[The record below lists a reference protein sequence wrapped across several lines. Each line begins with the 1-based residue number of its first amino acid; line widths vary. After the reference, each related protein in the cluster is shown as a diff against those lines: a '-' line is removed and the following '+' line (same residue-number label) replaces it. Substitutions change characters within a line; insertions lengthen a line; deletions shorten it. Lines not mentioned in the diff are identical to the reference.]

1 MLANEFQQ
9 PKYLV
14 KQSGNIKFMI
24 LVTVGTEQYPF
35 NSLMDWISLL
45 IKEGIINEEVVI
57 QYGASTRLPDNV
69 RISKIIPENQFKE
82 LVQQASVVIAHCG
95 EGSALLLEEFDKPY
109 ILVPRTVKFHEHVDN
124 HQLEMADELEN
135 QGALIARS
143 PADLVK
149 FLKLIMISNGSP
161 NFAEDKLLCEYLC
174 DRYPSK
180 DNNKLMLIC
189 SSGGHFKG
197 IQGLKEYWQTYSQ
210 RTWVTFKTGTT
221 NTELSE
227 EKAYWAHSPTNRN
240 LPNLVR
246 NLLLSISVLRTER
259 PEIVLSTGAG
269 VAVPFLLAA
278 KYLYK
283 SKVIFVESK
292 TRIRDLS
299 LSARLLRSWKALD
312 LLIVRSEAIAQLYPE
327 AIYIP
332 TGNEQE
338 SAKLGLNDVQITSFN
353 ETVLISTPQNIFN
366 PEARK
371 LKEDFQQLCQDDESF
386 SKIIIDM
393 SNTEFMDSSGVGAL
407 VSCLKVLRQ
416 KDIQSVKPEPT
427 ELVLWSVNPQVLSI
441 LKMTKLENIFNI
453 EPATRTNRLSRSK
466 NSRSPNQSNRFSG
479 ILYRFYQVLINI
491 PVLCL
496 FAYLMY
502 FLYPAIE
509 LDPRVPVHPSVRSF
523 PKRLIDICGSL
534 VGLGITAIL
543 SIPIA
548 IAIKL
553 ESHGSVLF
561 MQKRAGLM
569 SKPFGIW
576 KFRSMVKNAELL
588 KQKVTNQIAD
598 SVDGSSTNNDGGK
611 FFKNSNDPRVTKV
624 GRILRKTSLDELPQ
638 FWNVLMGDMSLVGTR
653 PPTFGEVGLYELE
666 NEYTDEKMTE
676 WSRLDVKPGM
686 TGVWQVNGRS
696 SVKSFEE
703 VMEFDLSYKQNWS
716 LKNDLWLILKTV
728 MVLLNRKNSA
738 V

>member
-1 MLANEFQQ
+1 
-9 PKYLV
+9 
-14 KQSGNIKFMI
+14 MI

-135 QGALIARS
+135 QGVLIARS

-161 NFAEDKLLCEYLC
+161 NFAEDKLLCDYLG

-180 DNNKLMLIC
+180 DNDKLMLIC

-197 IQGLKEYWQTYSQ
+197 MQGLKQYWQTYAQ

-299 LSARLLRSWKALD
+299 LSARLLRSLKALD
-312 LLIVRSEAIAQLYPE
+312 LLIVRAEEIAHLYPE
-327 AIYIP
+327 AVYIP
-332 TGNEQE
+332 TGNEQQ
-338 SAKLGLNDVQITSFN
+338 SVKFGLNDVQITSFN
-353 ETVLISTPQNIFN
+353 ETVLISTPKNIFN
-366 PEARK
+366 PEARR
-371 LKEDFQQLCQDDESF
+371 LKEDFQQLCQEEESF
-386 SKIIIDM
+386 RKIIIDM
-393 SNTEFMDSSGVGAL
+393 SNTEFIDSSGVGAL

-416 KDIQSVKPEPT
+416 KDIQSDKLETT

-441 LKMTKLENIFNI
+441 LKMTKLANIFNI
-453 EPATRTNRLSRSK
+453 ESATRTNRLSRSK

-479 ILYRFYQVLINI
+479 ILYRIYQVLINI

-534 VGLGITAIL
+534 VGLGITAMAHL
-543 SIPIA
+543 
-548 IAIKL
+548 
-553 ESHGSVLF
+553 
-561 MQKRAGLM
+561 
-569 SKPFGIW
+569 
-576 KFRSMVKNAELL
+576 
-588 KQKVTNQIAD
+588 
-598 SVDGSSTNNDGGK
+598 GK
-611 FFKNSNDPRVTKV
+611 
-624 GRILRKTSLDELPQ
+624 
-638 FWNVLMGDMSLVGTR
+638 
-653 PPTFGEVGLYELE
+653 
-666 NEYTDEKMTE
+666 
-676 WSRLDVKPGM
+676 
-686 TGVWQVNGRS
+686 
-696 SVKSFEE
+696 
-703 VMEFDLSYKQNWS
+703 
-716 LKNDLWLILKTV
+716 
-728 MVLLNRKNSA
+728 
-738 V
+738 

>member
-1 MLANEFQQ
+1 
-9 PKYLV
+9 
-14 KQSGNIKFMI
+14 MI

-35 NSLMDWISLL
+35 NALMDWVDLL
-45 IKEGIINEEVVI
+45 IKEGIINEEVTI
-57 QYGASTRLPDNV
+57 QYGSSTRFPDNAKV
-69 RISKIIPENQFKE
+69 SKVMPESQFRKYIEQSSAVIS
-82 LVQQASVVIAHCG
+82 HCG
-95 EGSALLLEEFDKPY
+95 EGTALLLEDFDKPY
-109 ILVPRTVKFHEHVDN
+109 ILVPRTSKFHEHVDN
-124 HQLEMADELEN
+124 HQLEMADDLEN
-135 QGALIARS
+135 QGVLVARS
-143 PADLVK
+143 PADLAK
-149 FLKLIMISNGSP
+149 FLKLITISRKTL
-161 NFAEDKLLCEYLC
+161 NFAEDKHLCDYLS

-221 NTELSE
+221 NAELSE

-393 SNTEFMDSSGVGAL
+393 ANTEFMDSSGIGAL

-441 LKMTKLENIFNI
+441 LKMTKLASIFNI

-479 ILYRFYQVLINI
+479 ILYRIYQVLINI

-523 PKRLIDICGSL
+523 PKRIIDICGSL

-553 ESHGSVLF
+553 ESPGSVLF

-576 KFRSMVKNAELL
+576 KFRSMVKNAEML

-703 VMEFDLSYKQNWS
+703 VMEFDLSYKQNWN

-728 MVLLNRKNSA
+728 MVLLNRKNNA

>member
-1 MLANEFQQ
+1 
-9 PKYLV
+9 
-14 KQSGNIKFMI
+14 MI
-24 LVTVGTEQYPF
+24 LITVGTEQYQF
-35 NSLMDWISLL
+35 NALMDWVSLL
-45 IKEGIINEEVVI
+45 MKEGIINDEVTI
-57 QYGASTRLPDNV
+57 QYGSSTHLPDNV
-69 RISKIIPENQFKE
+69 KINKIIPENEFRRCIEQSS
-82 LVQQASVVIAHCG
+82 AVIAHCG
-95 EGSALLLEEFDKPY
+95 EGTALLLEEFDKPY
-109 ILVPRTVKFHEHVDN
+109 ILVPRTAKFHEHVDN
-124 HQLEMADELEN
+124 HQLEMADDLEN
-135 QGALIARS
+135 QGVLIARS

-149 FLKLIMISNGSP
+149 FFKLITITHGSP
-161 NFAEDKLLCEYLC
+161 SISQDQPLCKYLS
-174 DRYPSK
+174 DRYPSQEST
-180 DNNKLMLIC
+180 KLMLVC

-197 IQGLKEYWQTYSQ
+197 MQGLSEYWQTYSQ
-210 RTWVTFKTGTT
+210 RTWITFKTGTT
-221 NTELSE
+221 TTELSN
-227 EKAYWAHSPTNRN
+227 EKTYWAYSPTNRN

-246 NLLLSISVLRTER
+246 NLLLSISVLHKER
-259 PEIVLSTGAG
+259 PAILLSTGAG

-292 TRIRDLS
+292 TRVRDLS
-299 LSARLLRSWKALD
+299 LSARLLRSLNVLD
-312 LLIVRSEAIAQLYPE
+312 LLIVRAEEIARRYPE

-332 TGNEQE
+332 TGNDQE
-338 SAKLGLNDVQITSFN
+338 ALKFGLNDVQITSFN
-353 ETVLISTPQNIFN
+353 ETALISTPKNIFN
-366 PEARK
+366 PESRK
-371 LKEDFQQLCQDDESF
+371 LKEDFRQLCRDDESF
-386 SKIIIDM
+386 RKIIIDM
-393 SNTEFMDSSGVGAL
+393 SNTEFIDSSGVGAL
-407 VSCLKVLRQ
+407 VSCLKFLRQ
-416 KDIQSVKPEPT
+416 TDIESGRAEPT

-441 LKMTKLENIFNI
+441 LKMTKLENIFYI
-453 EPATRTNRLSRSK
+453 EPATRTNRLSGSK
-466 NSRSPNQSNRFSG
+466 NTRSLNRPKRFSVL
-479 ILYRFYQVLINI
+479 LYRIYQMLINL
-491 PVLCL
+491 PVLCVL
-496 FAYLMY
+496 AYLMY

-523 PKRLIDICGSL
+523 PKRLIDILGSL
-534 VGLGITAIL
+534 IGLGITAIL

-576 KFRSMVKNAELL
+576 KFRSMVKNAEML
-588 KQKVTNQIAD
+588 KQKVANQITD
-598 SVDGSSTNNDGGK
+598 STNGNSTNGDSGK
-611 FFKNSNDPRVTKV
+611 FFKNSNDPRVTKI

-638 FWNVLMGDMSLVGTR
+638 FWNVLIGDMSLVGTR
-653 PPTFGEVGLYELE
+653 PPTFGEVGLYELD

-676 WSRLDVKPGM
+676 WSRLDVKPGL

-716 LKNDLWLILKTV
+716 LKYDLWLIFKTI

>member
-1 MLANEFQQ
+1 VRA
-9 PKYLV
+9 
-14 KQSGNIKFMI
+14 
-24 LVTVGTEQYPF
+24 
-35 NSLMDWISLL
+35 
-45 IKEGIINEEVVI
+45 EE
-57 QYGASTRLPDNV
+57 
-69 RISKIIPENQFKE
+69 
-82 LVQQASVVIAHCG
+82 IAH
-95 EGSALLLEEFDKPY
+95 
-109 ILVPRTVKFHEHVDN
+109 R
-124 HQLEMADELEN
+124 
-135 QGALIARS
+135 
-143 PADLVK
+143 
-149 FLKLIMISNGSP
+149 
-161 NFAEDKLLCEYLC
+161 
-174 DRYPSK
+174 
-180 DNNKLMLIC
+180 
-189 SSGGHFKG
+189 
-197 IQGLKEYWQTYSQ
+197 
-210 RTWVTFKTGTT
+210 
-221 NTELSE
+221 
-227 EKAYWAHSPTNRN
+227 
-240 LPNLVR
+240 
-246 NLLLSISVLRTER
+246 
-259 PEIVLSTGAG
+259 
-269 VAVPFLLAA
+269 
-278 KYLYK
+278 
-283 SKVIFVESK
+283 
-292 TRIRDLS
+292 
-299 LSARLLRSWKALD
+299 
-312 LLIVRSEAIAQLYPE
+312 YPE
-327 AIYIP
+327 AVYIP
-332 TGNEQE
+332 TGNEQQ
-338 SAKLGLNDVQITSFN
+338 SVKFGLNDVQITSFN
-353 ETVLISTPQNIFN
+353 ETVLISTPKNIFN
-366 PEARK
+366 PEARR
-371 LKEDFQQLCQDDESF
+371 LKEDFQQLCQEEESF
-386 SKIIIDM
+386 RKIIIDM
-393 SNTEFMDSSGVGAL
+393 SNTEFINSSGVGAL

-416 KDIQSVKPEPT
+416 KDIQSDKSEPT
-427 ELVLWSVNPQVLSI
+427 ELVLWSVDPQVLSI

-453 EPATRTNRLSRSK
+453 EPVTRTNRLSISK
-466 NSRSPNQSNRFSG
+466 NSRSPNQSNRFAV
-479 ILYRFYQVLINI
+479 ILYRIYQVLINI

-523 PKRLIDICGSL
+523 PKRIIDICGSL

-553 ESHGSVLF
+553 ESPGSVLF

-576 KFRSMVKNAELL
+576 KFRSMVKNAEML

-703 VMEFDLSYKQNWS
+703 VMEFDLSYKQNWN

-728 MVLLNRKNSA
+728 MVLLNRKNNA

>member
-1 MLANEFQQ
+1 
-9 PKYLV
+9 
-14 KQSGNIKFMI
+14 MI

-57 QYGASTRLPDNV
+57 QYGASTSLPDNV

-109 ILVPRTVKFHEHVDN
+109 ILVPRTVKFHEHVDD

-135 QGALIARS
+135 QGVLIARS

-161 NFAEDKLLCEYLC
+161 NFAEDKLLCDYLC

-180 DNNKLMLIC
+180 DNDKLMLIC

-197 IQGLKEYWQTYSQ
+197 MQGLKQYWQTYAQ

-259 PEIVLSTGAG
+259 PEIVMSTGAG

-393 SNTEFMDSSGVGAL
+393 SNTEFMDSSGIGAL

-416 KDIQSVKPEPT
+416 KDIQSDKLETT

-479 ILYRFYQVLINI
+479 ILYRIYQVLINI

-576 KFRSMVKNAELL
+576 KFRSMVKNAEML
-588 KQKVTNQIAD
+588 KQKITNQIAD
-598 SVDGSSTNNDGGK
+598 TVDGSSTNNDGGK

-716 LKNDLWLILKTV
+716 LINDLWLILKTV

>member
-69 RISKIIPENQFKE
+69 RISKIIPETQFKE
-82 LVQQASVVIAHCG
+82 LVKQASVVIAHCG

-135 QGALIARS
+135 QGVLIARS

-161 NFAEDKLLCEYLC
+161 NFAEDKLLCDYLG

-479 ILYRFYQVLINI
+479 ILYRIYQVLINI

>member
-1 MLANEFQQ
+1 
-9 PKYLV
+9 
-14 KQSGNIKFMI
+14 
-24 LVTVGTEQYPF
+24 
-35 NSLMDWISLL
+35 
-45 IKEGIINEEVVI
+45 
-57 QYGASTRLPDNV
+57 
-69 RISKIIPENQFKE
+69 
-82 LVQQASVVIAHCG
+82 
-95 EGSALLLEEFDKPY
+95 
-109 ILVPRTVKFHEHVDN
+109 
-124 HQLEMADELEN
+124 
-135 QGALIARS
+135 
-143 PADLVK
+143 
-149 FLKLIMISNGSP
+149 
-161 NFAEDKLLCEYLC
+161 
-174 DRYPSK
+174 
-180 DNNKLMLIC
+180 
-189 SSGGHFKG
+189 
-197 IQGLKEYWQTYSQ
+197 
-210 RTWVTFKTGTT
+210 
-221 NTELSE
+221 
-227 EKAYWAHSPTNRN
+227 

-393 SNTEFMDSSGVGAL
+393 ANTEFMDSSGIGAL

-441 LKMTKLENIFNI
+441 LKMTKLASIFNI

-479 ILYRFYQVLINI
+479 ILYRIYQVLINI

-523 PKRLIDICGSL
+523 PKRIIDICGSL

-553 ESHGSVLF
+553 ESPGSVLF

-576 KFRSMVKNAELL
+576 KFRSMVKNAEML

-703 VMEFDLSYKQNWS
+703 VMEFDLSYKQNWN

-728 MVLLNRKNSA
+728 MVLLNRKNNA